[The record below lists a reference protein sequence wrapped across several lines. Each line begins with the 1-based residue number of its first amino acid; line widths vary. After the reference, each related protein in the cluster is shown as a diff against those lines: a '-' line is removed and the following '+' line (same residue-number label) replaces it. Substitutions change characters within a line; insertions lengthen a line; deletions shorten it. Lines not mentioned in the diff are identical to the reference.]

1 MLESKGRKN
10 ATHCYIKYML
20 VLCYLTKL
28 SIMNQNLHLTAFEAR
43 MSKIKVLAEAISDEG
58 CCLCLT
64 QHLCAWYLHMV
75 QGTKEAN
82 LYHCHF
88 IRKCSTFKDG
98 VLLKM
103 SSQVLILNTNF
114 GSNRHIQTKA
124 ETWSFCSVHPMNWRP
139 STIGCIWL
147 YPAY

>member
-1 MLESKGRKN
+1 MKAPKTILKIKVLKKIEKNKEDATFLLESKGRKN

-64 QHLCAWYLHMV
+64 QHLCA
-75 QGTKEAN
+75 
-82 LYHCHF
+82 
-88 IRKCSTFKDG
+88 
-98 VLLKM
+98 
-103 SSQVLILNTNF
+103 
-114 GSNRHIQTKA
+114 
-124 ETWSFCSVHPMNWRP
+124 
-139 STIGCIWL
+139 
-147 YPAY
+147 